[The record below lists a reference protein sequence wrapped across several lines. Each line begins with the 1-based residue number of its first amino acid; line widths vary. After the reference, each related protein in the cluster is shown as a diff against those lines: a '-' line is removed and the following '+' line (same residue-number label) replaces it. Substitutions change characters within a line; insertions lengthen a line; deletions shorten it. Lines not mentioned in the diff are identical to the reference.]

1 MDITN
6 SIIDFEGNTE
16 LQKLVDNELHY
27 KLSVRPK
34 GYQFTPSF
42 KNNYWDGYTLMHENV
57 KEPNGEISI
66 KFPTGL
72 VPQVDDIL
80 GDVQNVKNFQYTII
94 DNRPDP
100 FLSVEDIP
108 ETITLGSN
116 TGSDIEL
123 RDYQYDAVKS
133 IVEQHVGILHQS
145 TNSGKTTVA
154 AGIIKTL
161 LPHLQKDER
170 IVFFTHSTAIFNQAH
185 AELEER
191 LGIKLGKYGSGKKD
205 IRQVTVAMVP
215 TINAS
220 LKLDPEKGVKLTA
233 KERIVKRMAKEIAP
247 KFLSG
252 INQKMLMKSYVS
264 NFPIKTK
271 VDTELMAE
279 MEEVIRT
286 SESDAKIKFKLNN
299 YIAKYQ
305 KILETKNKDVM
316 TKHSNTVK
324 FLDSIAVAIVDECLV
339 GDTLVVN
346 EDGGWDTIDTFKQ
359 GDRIAGGEI
368 LELHK
373 HVTPTVKLNHKFGLL
388 EGSLTHPTFIV
399 PKENYDKKE
408 YTPVVKMLM
417 EIKEGDYLVVPKTM
431 THTVKNNYT
440 PEQLAFVALIQ
451 ADGHLD
457 KGRSSRTKVN
467 VSKDIDWYREAFNTG
482 VRSFKASAEVK
493 ESVDCRGN
501 YTFWTNDTDVRYILE
516 TTFDIPTGKKSS
528 DMKINKEIQY
538 APKDSVKA
546 YVETLLNCEGDLS
559 VSAAGS
565 YRLNI
570 GMCSKELIEGLSLLL
585 RKFGILATYKEVPKK
600 KAHHSTLH
608 RLHITG
614 GAYNTFLDNFSLLDR
629 KTGEKNKDQHSSY
642 RSFDECY
649 QLSRVTKLT
658 FFEEE
663 KDVYDFTT
671 ESSAFMAG
679 GTITHNCHH
688 AVSDSFYN
696 TLMSCNNAYYKTGL
710 TGSIDPTDPL
720 LNQRLKAIF
729 GGVVSRV
736 TNSQMIAEGVSAKPK
751 IVITP
756 INQVVVDDKI
766 VDIANMKDYMRSYEL
781 GMVKN
786 QYRNTLIAKI
796 TEMCYNDGEGI
807 LIIVN
812 RIEHGQNIGAL
823 LEKLSIPYAFV
834 QGEQDSD
841 TREEHFTA
849 MKNGSLRVM
858 IATSLVD
865 EGVSINN
872 INSLIMASSGSMRQ
886 VLQRAGRVLRKKTK
900 GENTATIFDFTDN
913 VNIYLKKHGDNRRK
927 IYEEE
932 GFDIVDL

>member
-1 MDITN
+1 MKITMDITN

-80 GDVQNVKNFQYTII
+80 GNVQNVKNFQYTII

-100 FLSVEDIP
+100 FLSVDDVP

-116 TGSDIEL
+116 TGADIEL

-133 IVEQHVGILHQS
+133 IVEQHTGILHQS
-145 TNSGKTTVA
+145 TNSGKTSTA
-154 AGIIKTL
+154 AGIIKIM

-170 IVFFTHSTAIFNQAH
+170 IVFLTHSTAIFNQAH

-252 INQKMLMKSYVS
+252 INQKMLMKSYVN

-324 FLDSIAVAIVDECLV
+324 FLDSIAVAIVDEV
-339 GDTLVVN
+339 
-346 EDGGWDTIDTFKQ
+346 
-359 GDRIAGGEI
+359 
-368 LELHK
+368 
-373 HVTPTVKLNHKFGLL
+373 
-388 EGSLTHPTFIV
+388 
-399 PKENYDKKE
+399 
-408 YTPVVKMLM
+408 
-417 EIKEGDYLVVPKTM
+417 
-431 THTVKNNYT
+431 
-440 PEQLAFVALIQ
+440 
-451 ADGHLD
+451 
-457 KGRSSRTKVN
+457 
-467 VSKDIDWYREAFNTG
+467 
-482 VRSFKASAEVK
+482 
-493 ESVDCRGN
+493 
-501 YTFWTNDTDVRYILE
+501 
-516 TTFDIPTGKKSS
+516 
-528 DMKINKEIQY
+528 
-538 APKDSVKA
+538 
-546 YVETLLNCEGDLS
+546 
-559 VSAAGS
+559 
-565 YRLNI
+565 
-570 GMCSKELIEGLSLLL
+570 
-585 RKFGILATYKEVPKK
+585 
-600 KAHHSTLH
+600 HH
-608 RLHITG
+608 G
-614 GAYNTFLDNFSLLDR
+614 
-629 KTGEKNKDQHSSY
+629 
-642 RSFDECY
+642 
-649 QLSRVTKLT
+649 
-658 FFEEE
+658 
-663 KDVYDFTT
+663 
-671 ESSAFMAG
+671 
-679 GTITHNCHH
+679 
-688 AVSDSFYN
+688 VSDSFYN
-696 TLMSCNNAYYKTGL
+696 TLMACNNAYYRVGL

-823 LEKLSIPYAFV
+823 LEKLNIPYAFV

-913 VNIYLKKHGDNRRK
+913 VNIYLKRHGDNRRK

-932 GFDIVDL
+932 GFEIVDL

>member
-1 MDITN
+1 MKITMDITN

-80 GDVQNVKNFQYTII
+80 GNVQNVKNFQYTII

-100 FLSVEDIP
+100 FLSVDDVP

-116 TGSDIEL
+116 TGADIEL

-316 TKHSNTVK
+316 IKHSNTVK
-324 FLDSIAVAIVDECLV
+324 FLDSIAVAIVDE
-339 GDTLVVN
+339 G
-346 EDGGWDTIDTFKQ
+346 
-359 GDRIAGGEI
+359 
-368 LELHK
+368 
-373 HVTPTVKLNHKFGLL
+373 
-388 EGSLTHPTFIV
+388 
-399 PKENYDKKE
+399 
-408 YTPVVKMLM
+408 
-417 EIKEGDYLVVPKTM
+417 
-431 THTVKNNYT
+431 
-440 PEQLAFVALIQ
+440 
-451 ADGHLD
+451 
-457 KGRSSRTKVN
+457 
-467 VSKDIDWYREAFNTG
+467 
-482 VRSFKASAEVK
+482 
-493 ESVDCRGN
+493 
-501 YTFWTNDTDVRYILE
+501 
-516 TTFDIPTGKKSS
+516 
-528 DMKINKEIQY
+528 
-538 APKDSVKA
+538 
-546 YVETLLNCEGDLS
+546 
-559 VSAAGS
+559 
-565 YRLNI
+565 
-570 GMCSKELIEGLSLLL
+570 
-585 RKFGILATYKEVPKK
+585 
-600 KAHHSTLH
+600 HHS
-608 RLHITG
+608 
-614 GAYNTFLDNFSLLDR
+614 
-629 KTGEKNKDQHSSY
+629 
-642 RSFDECY
+642 
-649 QLSRVTKLT
+649 
-658 FFEEE
+658 
-663 KDVYDFTT
+663 
-671 ESSAFMAG
+671 
-679 GTITHNCHH
+679 
-688 AVSDSFYN
+688 VSDSFYN
-696 TLMSCNNAYYKTGL
+696 TLMACNNAYYRVAL
-710 TGSIDPTDPL
+710 TGSIDPSDPL

-729 GGVVSRV
+729 GGVVSRI
-736 TNSQMIAEGVSAKPK
+736 TNSQMIDQGVSAKPK

-823 LEKLSIPYAFV
+823 LEKLNIPYAFV

-932 GFDIVDL
+932 GFEIIDL

>member
-80 GDVQNVKNFQYTII
+80 GNVQNVKNFQYTII

-100 FLSVEDIP
+100 FLSVDDVP

-116 TGSDIEL
+116 TGADIEL

-133 IVEQHVGILHQS
+133 IVEQHTGILHQS
-145 TNSGKTTVA
+145 TNSGKTSTA
-154 AGIIKTL
+154 AGIIKIM

-170 IVFFTHSTAIFNQAH
+170 IVFLTHSTAIFNQAH

-252 INQKMLMKSYVS
+252 INQKMLMKSYVN

-324 FLDSIAVAIVDECLV
+324 FLDSIAVAIVDEV
-339 GDTLVVN
+339 
-346 EDGGWDTIDTFKQ
+346 
-359 GDRIAGGEI
+359 
-368 LELHK
+368 
-373 HVTPTVKLNHKFGLL
+373 
-388 EGSLTHPTFIV
+388 
-399 PKENYDKKE
+399 
-408 YTPVVKMLM
+408 
-417 EIKEGDYLVVPKTM
+417 
-431 THTVKNNYT
+431 
-440 PEQLAFVALIQ
+440 
-451 ADGHLD
+451 
-457 KGRSSRTKVN
+457 
-467 VSKDIDWYREAFNTG
+467 
-482 VRSFKASAEVK
+482 
-493 ESVDCRGN
+493 
-501 YTFWTNDTDVRYILE
+501 
-516 TTFDIPTGKKSS
+516 
-528 DMKINKEIQY
+528 
-538 APKDSVKA
+538 
-546 YVETLLNCEGDLS
+546 
-559 VSAAGS
+559 
-565 YRLNI
+565 
-570 GMCSKELIEGLSLLL
+570 
-585 RKFGILATYKEVPKK
+585 
-600 KAHHSTLH
+600 HH
-608 RLHITG
+608 G
-614 GAYNTFLDNFSLLDR
+614 
-629 KTGEKNKDQHSSY
+629 
-642 RSFDECY
+642 
-649 QLSRVTKLT
+649 
-658 FFEEE
+658 
-663 KDVYDFTT
+663 
-671 ESSAFMAG
+671 
-679 GTITHNCHH
+679 
-688 AVSDSFYN
+688 VSDSFYN
-696 TLMSCNNAYYKTGL
+696 TLMACNNAYYRVGL

-823 LEKLSIPYAFV
+823 LEKLNIPYAFV

-913 VNIYLKKHGDNRRK
+913 VNIYLKRHGDNRRK

-932 GFDIVDL
+932 GFEIVDL

>member
-1 MDITN
+1 MKITMDITN

-27 KLSVRPK
+27 KLAVRPK

-80 GDVQNVKNFQYTII
+80 GNVQNVKNFQYTII

-116 TGSDIEL
+116 TGADIEL

-133 IVEQHVGILHQS
+133 IVEQHTGILHQS
-145 TNSGKTTVA
+145 TNSGKTSTA
-154 AGIIKTL
+154 AGIIKIM

-252 INQKMLMKSYVS
+252 VNQKMLMKSYVN

-324 FLDSIAVAIVDECLV
+324 FLDSIAVAIVDEV
-339 GDTLVVN
+339 
-346 EDGGWDTIDTFKQ
+346 
-359 GDRIAGGEI
+359 
-368 LELHK
+368 
-373 HVTPTVKLNHKFGLL
+373 
-388 EGSLTHPTFIV
+388 
-399 PKENYDKKE
+399 
-408 YTPVVKMLM
+408 
-417 EIKEGDYLVVPKTM
+417 
-431 THTVKNNYT
+431 
-440 PEQLAFVALIQ
+440 
-451 ADGHLD
+451 
-457 KGRSSRTKVN
+457 
-467 VSKDIDWYREAFNTG
+467 
-482 VRSFKASAEVK
+482 
-493 ESVDCRGN
+493 
-501 YTFWTNDTDVRYILE
+501 
-516 TTFDIPTGKKSS
+516 
-528 DMKINKEIQY
+528 
-538 APKDSVKA
+538 
-546 YVETLLNCEGDLS
+546 
-559 VSAAGS
+559 
-565 YRLNI
+565 
-570 GMCSKELIEGLSLLL
+570 
-585 RKFGILATYKEVPKK
+585 
-600 KAHHSTLH
+600 HH
-608 RLHITG
+608 G
-614 GAYNTFLDNFSLLDR
+614 
-629 KTGEKNKDQHSSY
+629 
-642 RSFDECY
+642 
-649 QLSRVTKLT
+649 
-658 FFEEE
+658 
-663 KDVYDFTT
+663 
-671 ESSAFMAG
+671 
-679 GTITHNCHH
+679 
-688 AVSDSFYN
+688 VSDSFYN
-696 TLMSCNNAYYKTGL
+696 TLMACNNAYYRVGL

-823 LEKLSIPYAFV
+823 LEKLNIPYAFV

-913 VNIYLKKHGDNRRK
+913 VNIYLKRHGDNRRK

-932 GFDIVDL
+932 GFEIVDL

>member
-80 GDVQNVKNFQYTII
+80 GNVQNVKNFQYTII

-100 FLSVEDIP
+100 FLSVDDVP

-116 TGSDIEL
+116 TGADIEL

-252 INQKMLMKSYVS
+252 INQKMLMKSYVR

-271 VDTELMAE
+271 LDTELMAE

-316 TKHSNTVK
+316 IKHSNTVK
-324 FLDSIAVAIVDECLV
+324 FLDSIAVAIVDE
-339 GDTLVVN
+339 G
-346 EDGGWDTIDTFKQ
+346 
-359 GDRIAGGEI
+359 
-368 LELHK
+368 
-373 HVTPTVKLNHKFGLL
+373 
-388 EGSLTHPTFIV
+388 
-399 PKENYDKKE
+399 
-408 YTPVVKMLM
+408 
-417 EIKEGDYLVVPKTM
+417 
-431 THTVKNNYT
+431 
-440 PEQLAFVALIQ
+440 
-451 ADGHLD
+451 
-457 KGRSSRTKVN
+457 
-467 VSKDIDWYREAFNTG
+467 
-482 VRSFKASAEVK
+482 
-493 ESVDCRGN
+493 
-501 YTFWTNDTDVRYILE
+501 
-516 TTFDIPTGKKSS
+516 
-528 DMKINKEIQY
+528 
-538 APKDSVKA
+538 
-546 YVETLLNCEGDLS
+546 
-559 VSAAGS
+559 
-565 YRLNI
+565 
-570 GMCSKELIEGLSLLL
+570 
-585 RKFGILATYKEVPKK
+585 
-600 KAHHSTLH
+600 HHS
-608 RLHITG
+608 
-614 GAYNTFLDNFSLLDR
+614 
-629 KTGEKNKDQHSSY
+629 
-642 RSFDECY
+642 
-649 QLSRVTKLT
+649 
-658 FFEEE
+658 
-663 KDVYDFTT
+663 
-671 ESSAFMAG
+671 
-679 GTITHNCHH
+679 
-688 AVSDSFYN
+688 VSDSFYN
-696 TLMSCNNAYYKTGL
+696 TLMACNNAYYRVAL
-710 TGSIDPTDPL
+710 TGSIDPSDPL

-729 GGVVSRV
+729 GGVVSRI
-736 TNSQMIAEGVSAKPK
+736 TNSQMIDQGVSAKPK

-823 LEKLSIPYAFV
+823 LEKLNIPYAFV

-932 GFDIVDL
+932 GFEIIDL

>member
-1 MDITN
+1 MKITMDITN

-80 GDVQNVKNFQYTII
+80 GNVQNVKNFQYTII

-100 FLSVEDIP
+100 FLSVDDVP

-116 TGSDIEL
+116 TGADIEL

-279 MEEVIRT
+279 MEEVICT

-324 FLDSIAVAIVDECLV
+324 FLNSIAVAIVDE
-339 GDTLVVN
+339 G
-346 EDGGWDTIDTFKQ
+346 
-359 GDRIAGGEI
+359 
-368 LELHK
+368 
-373 HVTPTVKLNHKFGLL
+373 
-388 EGSLTHPTFIV
+388 
-399 PKENYDKKE
+399 
-408 YTPVVKMLM
+408 
-417 EIKEGDYLVVPKTM
+417 
-431 THTVKNNYT
+431 
-440 PEQLAFVALIQ
+440 
-451 ADGHLD
+451 
-457 KGRSSRTKVN
+457 
-467 VSKDIDWYREAFNTG
+467 
-482 VRSFKASAEVK
+482 
-493 ESVDCRGN
+493 
-501 YTFWTNDTDVRYILE
+501 
-516 TTFDIPTGKKSS
+516 
-528 DMKINKEIQY
+528 
-538 APKDSVKA
+538 
-546 YVETLLNCEGDLS
+546 
-559 VSAAGS
+559 
-565 YRLNI
+565 
-570 GMCSKELIEGLSLLL
+570 
-585 RKFGILATYKEVPKK
+585 
-600 KAHHSTLH
+600 HHS
-608 RLHITG
+608 
-614 GAYNTFLDNFSLLDR
+614 
-629 KTGEKNKDQHSSY
+629 
-642 RSFDECY
+642 
-649 QLSRVTKLT
+649 
-658 FFEEE
+658 
-663 KDVYDFTT
+663 
-671 ESSAFMAG
+671 
-679 GTITHNCHH
+679 
-688 AVSDSFYN
+688 VSDSFYN
-696 TLMSCNNAYYKTGL
+696 TLMACNNAYYRVAL
-710 TGSIDPTDPL
+710 TGSIDPSDPL

-729 GGVVSRV
+729 GGVVSRI
-736 TNSQMIAEGVSAKPK
+736 TNSQMIDQGVSAKPK

-823 LEKLSIPYAFV
+823 LEKLNIPYAFV

-932 GFDIVDL
+932 GFEIVDL

>member
-1 MDITN
+1 
-6 SIIDFEGNTE
+6 
-16 LQKLVDNELHY
+16 
-27 KLSVRPK
+27 
-34 GYQFTPSF
+34 
-42 KNNYWDGYTLMHENV
+42 MHENV

-80 GDVQNVKNFQYTII
+80 GNVQNVKNFQYTII

-100 FLSVEDIP
+100 FLSVDDVP
-108 ETITLGSN
+108 KTITLGSN
-116 TGSDIEL
+116 TGADIEL

-316 TKHSNTVK
+316 IKHSNTVK
-324 FLDSIAVAIVDECLV
+324 FLDSIAVAIVDE
-339 GDTLVVN
+339 G
-346 EDGGWDTIDTFKQ
+346 
-359 GDRIAGGEI
+359 
-368 LELHK
+368 
-373 HVTPTVKLNHKFGLL
+373 
-388 EGSLTHPTFIV
+388 
-399 PKENYDKKE
+399 
-408 YTPVVKMLM
+408 
-417 EIKEGDYLVVPKTM
+417 
-431 THTVKNNYT
+431 
-440 PEQLAFVALIQ
+440 
-451 ADGHLD
+451 
-457 KGRSSRTKVN
+457 
-467 VSKDIDWYREAFNTG
+467 
-482 VRSFKASAEVK
+482 
-493 ESVDCRGN
+493 
-501 YTFWTNDTDVRYILE
+501 
-516 TTFDIPTGKKSS
+516 
-528 DMKINKEIQY
+528 
-538 APKDSVKA
+538 
-546 YVETLLNCEGDLS
+546 
-559 VSAAGS
+559 
-565 YRLNI
+565 
-570 GMCSKELIEGLSLLL
+570 
-585 RKFGILATYKEVPKK
+585 
-600 KAHHSTLH
+600 HHS
-608 RLHITG
+608 
-614 GAYNTFLDNFSLLDR
+614 
-629 KTGEKNKDQHSSY
+629 
-642 RSFDECY
+642 
-649 QLSRVTKLT
+649 
-658 FFEEE
+658 
-663 KDVYDFTT
+663 
-671 ESSAFMAG
+671 
-679 GTITHNCHH
+679 
-688 AVSDSFYN
+688 VSDSFYN
-696 TLMSCNNAYYKTGL
+696 TLMACNNAYYRVAL
-710 TGSIDPTDPL
+710 TGSIDPSDPL

-729 GGVVSRV
+729 GGVVSRI
-736 TNSQMIAEGVSAKPK
+736 TNSQMIDQGVSAKPK

-766 VDIANMKDYMRSYEL
+766 VDISNMKDYMRSYEL

-823 LEKLSIPYAFV
+823 LEKLNIPYAFV

-932 GFDIVDL
+932 GFEIIDL